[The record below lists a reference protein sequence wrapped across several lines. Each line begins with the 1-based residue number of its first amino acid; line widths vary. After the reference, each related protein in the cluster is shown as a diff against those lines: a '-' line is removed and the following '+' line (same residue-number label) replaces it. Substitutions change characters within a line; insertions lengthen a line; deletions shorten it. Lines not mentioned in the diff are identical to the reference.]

1 MFLRFCSYFVADELF
16 SLMAIVSDFYSNIK
30 DDILLYIQIYIDW
43 ILCMDSPVIYLTKD
57 FVIDSST
64 LFYILL

>member
-1 MFLRFCSYFVADELF
+1 
-16 SLMAIVSDFYSNIK
+16 MAIVSDFYSNIK